1 MLLGGCCSADK
12 KNFGKLLLVTLIYT
26 KNYLY
31 IIEIF
36 MKATL
41 INYVI
46 SSPFISSF
54 PKPLD
59 RLEID
64 FLNNYVV
71 FEKYSEQNFLC

>member
-1 MLLGGCCSADK
+1 
-12 KNFGKLLLVTLIYT
+12 
-26 KNYLY
+26 
-31 IIEIF
+31 

-46 SSPFISSF
+46 FSPFISSF

-64 FLNNYVV
+64 FLNNYVML
-71 FEKYSEQNFLC
+71 EKYSENNFLLLRKIFRKILSFLNE